1 VAEKK
6 TWKGGRLGPFHLGK
20 RYKNVG
26 VDLGRLY
33 AAHNTD
39 TGNAALVVMPE
50 ARTDSE
56 SGEPWSVR
64 ATSQAEPPY
73 FALEI
78 EQAPASGRLQ
88 DLSNMLDLVTSAV
101 ERLEKNEEA
110 RAHLTG
116 GAVSAWTRWMGR
128 MKRLLRSPRGLLVAG
143 LLTALALGALLLP
156 RFSGDAEGRD
166 GEERAGVGVGALA
179 VAELQA
185 PTLVDLDGSGMPA
198 ITYPLPAR
206 PFSDQAKAPC
216 FPKSGEVEINGGCW
230 VELAKRPPCY
240 EDQAEHQGKCY
251 MPVSAKSHEK
261 KRREPHSVQP

>member
-1 VAEKK
+1 MAEKK

-33 AAHNTD
+33 AAHDVD
-39 TGNAALVVMPE
+39 TGNAALVVMPGDR
-50 ARTDSE
+50 ADLE
-56 SGEPWSVR
+56 SWRVR

-73 FALEI
+73 LALEV
-78 EQAPASGRLQ
+78 EQAPASGRLPE
-88 DLSNMLDLVTSAV
+88 LANMLDLLTSAV

-116 GAVSAWTRWMGR
+116 GTVSTWKRWVGR
-128 MKRLLRSPRGLLVAG
+128 MKRLLRSPRGLLAVG
-143 LLTALALGALLLP
+143 LTALILGLLLWP
-156 RFSGDAEGRD
+156 RFWGGSTGPDS
-166 GEERAGVGVGALA
+166 EERATTGAGTLA
-179 VAELQA
+179 VAEPQA
-185 PTLVDLDGSGMPA
+185 PTLVDLDHSSVPA

-230 VELAKRPPCY
+230 VELAKRPPCH
-240 EDQAEHQGKCY
+240 ENQAEHQGKCY

-261 KRREPHSVQP
+261 KLREPHSVQP

>member
-26 VDLGRLY
+26 GELGRLY
-33 AAHNTD
+33 AANNVD
-39 TGNAALVVMPE
+39 TGNAALVVMPG

-56 SGEPWSVR
+56 PRESWTVR
-64 ATSQAEPPY
+64 VTSQTEPPY
-73 FALEI
+73 VALEV
-78 EQAPASGRLQ
+78 EQAPASGRLPE
-88 DLSNMLDLVTSAV
+88 LANTLDFLTSSV

-116 GAVSAWTRWMGR
+116 GSVSAWNRWVGR
-128 MKRLLRSPRGLLVAG
+128 MKRLLRSRRGLVVAG
-143 LLTALALGALLLP
+143 LTALALGALLLP
-156 RFSGDAEGRD
+156 RLSGEPPD
-166 GEERAGVGVGALA
+166 GEVRASAGVGALA
-179 VAELQA
+179 EAEIQA
-185 PTLVDLDGSGMPA
+185 PTLVDLDDSGVPA
-198 ITYPLPAR
+198 ITYPLPTR

-230 VELAKRPPCY
+230 VALEKRPPCH
-240 EDQAEHQGKCY
+240 ENQAEHQGKCY